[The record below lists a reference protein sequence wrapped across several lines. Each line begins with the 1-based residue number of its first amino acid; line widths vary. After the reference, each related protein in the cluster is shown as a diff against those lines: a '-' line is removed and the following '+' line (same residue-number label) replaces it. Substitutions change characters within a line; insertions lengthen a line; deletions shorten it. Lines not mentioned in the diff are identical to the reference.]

1 MEIKLPKKN
10 NKLNEATT
18 AKLETNKDE
27 INQSLKIEAS
37 LLLNRA
43 GKLESQLQLLE
54 GDMINNDIK
63 IKNTDQYSIQKNI
76 RMQEIHQ
83 SVKSKYLEDK
93 IINVLCKVNV
103 KVTKNDMEAC
113 HWLGNRG
120 TTTFI

>member
-1 MEIKLPKKN
+1 M
-10 NKLNEATT
+10 
-18 AKLETNKDE
+18 
-27 INQSLKIEAS
+27 
-37 LLLNRA
+37 LLNRA
-43 GKLESQLQLLE
+43 GKLESQVQLLE

-103 KVTKNDMEAC
+103 KVTKNDIKAC